1 MIKSEPEVTRIFDLL
16 DRYIKKFPK
25 DDALAGKEEG
35 EWMQYSTRSYI
46 DIANYISYGFL
57 HLGVQKG
64 DKIASITNNRPEWN
78 FLDMGIAQVG
88 AIHVPIYPTISEADY
103 KYILNHAEIKYVFIA
118 GEDLFRRIENILP
131 EIPSIID
138 IYTFK
143 NLHGYKHLNEL
154 IRMGWQNPQKEKLT
168 SIKSTIRPEDV
179 FTIIYTSGTTG
190 TPKGVMLSH
199 NNIISNFIA
208 VSGIPPIGSKS
219 KALSYLPLCHI
230 YEHMLN
236 YMYQYLGVSVYY
248 AENMGTIADNIK
260 EIQADI
266 LSTVPRLLEKI
277 YDRIIKKGRKL
288 KGFKK
293 KLFFWAVNLGL
304 TYELDKTNGWWYEF
318 KLKIANLLIFNK
330 WRKALGNNLRTI
342 VSGGA
347 ALQPR
352 LNRIFW
358 AARIPILEGYGLT
371 ETSPV
376 LAVSHFGNNGLKFGT
391 VGPVLS
397 GIEIKIDEDGE
408 ILTKGP
414 NLMLGYYKEEQLT
427 NEVIDKDGWFHTGD
441 LGQIEEQGQ
450 LKITGRKKELFKTS
464 FGKYINPGQI
474 EDKFKESSFIDTL
487 IVLGENQKFAA
498 ALIVP
503 DFNDLKAWCE
513 TKGIEYTTNTEMIN
527 LPRIKKRFKKEV
539 DYYNT
544 FFGETEQI
552 KKFELMDSEWTSIS
566 GELTPTLKIKR
577 NYIVDKYKSVVD
589 NLFSTGEESLN

>member
-1 MIKSEPEVTRIFDLL
+1 MEVTRVFDLL
-16 DRYIKKFPK
+16 DRYIEKFPK

-35 EWMQYSTRSYI
+35 EWMKYSTRSYV
-46 DIANYISYGFL
+46 DISNYISYGFL
-57 HLGVQKG
+57 ALGVQKG
-64 DKIASITNNRPEWN
+64 DKIATITFNRPEWN
-78 FLDMGIAQVG
+78 FLDMGITQIG
-88 AIHVPIYPTISEADY
+88 AIHIPIYPTISEADY
-103 KYILNHAEIKYVFIA
+103 KYILNHAEIKYVFVA
-118 GEDLFRRIENILP
+118 GEDLFRKIENILP
-131 EIPSIID
+131 EIPSLKD

-143 NLHGYKHLNEL
+143 NLHGFKHLNEL
-154 IRMGWQNPQKEKLT
+154 IRLGWQNPAREKLAE
-168 SIKSTIRPEDV
+168 IKASVKPDDV

-199 NNIISNFIA
+199 TNIISNFIG
-208 VSGIPPIGSKS
+208 VSGIPPIGYNS

-260 EIQADI
+260 EIHADI

-288 KGFKK
+288 TGFKK
-293 KLFFWAVNLGL
+293 KLFFWAVDLGL
-304 TYELDKTNGWWYEF
+304 KYELDSANGWWYEF
-318 KLKIANLLIFNK
+318 KLRIANMLVFSK
-330 WRKALGNNLRTI
+330 WREALGNNLRTI

-376 LAVSHFGNNGLKFGT
+376 IAVNHFGKNGLKFGT
-391 VGPVLS
+391 VGPVLP
-397 GIEIKIDEDGE
+397 GVEVKIAKDGE

-414 NLMLGYYKEEQLT
+414 NLMLGYYKEEELT
-427 NEVIDKDGWFHTGD
+427 KKVIDPDGWFHTGD
-441 LGQIEEQGQ
+441 LGQIEKEGQ
-450 LKITGRKKELFKTS
+450 LKITGRKKEIFKTS

-503 DFNDLKAWCE
+503 DFNDLKSWCE
-513 TKGIEYTTNTEMIN
+513 NKGIEYTTNSEMIN
-527 LPRIKKRFKKEV
+527 NLQIKKRFKKEI
-539 DYYNT
+539 DFYNT

-552 KKFELMDSEWTSIS
+552 KKWELMESEWTSFS

-577 NYIVDKYKSVVD
+577 SYISKKYESAINK
-589 NLFSTGEESLN
+589 LFASNEETLI

>member
-1 MIKSEPEVTRIFDLL
+1 MNVTRVFDLL
-16 DRYIKKFPK
+16 DRYVEKFPK

-35 EWMQYSTRSYI
+35 EWVKYSSRSYA
-46 DIANYISYGFL
+46 DISNYISYGFL
-57 HLGVQKG
+57 ALGVQKG
-64 DKIASITNNRPEWN
+64 DKIATITFNRPEWN
-78 FLDMGIAQVG
+78 FLDMGITQVG
-88 AIHVPIYPTISEADY
+88 AIHIPIYPTISEADY
-103 KYILNHAEIKYVFIA
+103 KYILNHAEIKYVFVA
-118 GEDLFRRIENILP
+118 GEDLFRKIENILP
-131 EIPSIID
+131 EVPSLKD

-143 NLHGYKHLNEL
+143 NLHGFKHLNEL
-154 IRMGWQNPQKEKLT
+154 IRLGWQNPAKEQL
-168 SIKSTIRPEDV
+168 SEIKASIRPEDV

-199 NNIISNFIA
+199 SNIISNFIG
-208 VSGIPPIGSKS
+208 VSSIPPIGYNS

-260 EIQADI
+260 EIHADI
-266 LSTVPRLLEKI
+266 LTTVPRLLEKI

-288 KGFKK
+288 TGVKK
-293 KLFFWAVNLGL
+293 KLFFWAVDLGL
-304 TYELDKTNGWWYEF
+304 KYELDGSNGWWYSV
-318 KLKIANLLIFNK
+318 KLWIANMLIFKK
-330 WRKALGNNLRTI
+330 WRVALGNNLRTI

-376 LAVSHFGNNGLKFGT
+376 VAVSHFGKDGVKFGT
-391 VGPVLS
+391 VGPVLP
-397 GIEIKIDEDGE
+397 GVEVKIADDGE

-414 NLMLGYYKEEQLT
+414 NLMMGYYKEEQLT
-427 NEVIDKDGWFHTGD
+427 KEVIDGTGWFHTGD
-441 LGQIEEQGQ
+441 LGQIEEKGQ

-503 DFNDLKAWCE
+503 DFNDLKSWCE
-513 TKGIEYTTNTEMIN
+513 AKGIEYTTNSEMIQ

-552 KKFELMDSEWTSIS
+552 KRFELMESEWTSFS

-577 NYIVDKYKSVVD
+577 SYICKKYELTIIK
-589 NLFSTGEESLN
+589 LFANGEETLN

>member
-1 MIKSEPEVTRIFDLL
+1 MEVTRVFDLL
-16 DRYIKKFPK
+16 DRYIEKFPK

-35 EWMQYSTRSYI
+35 EWMKYSTRSYV
-46 DIANYISYGFL
+46 DISNYISYGFL
-57 HLGVQKG
+57 ALGVQKG
-64 DKIASITNNRPEWN
+64 DKIATITFNRPEWN
-78 FLDMGIAQVG
+78 FLDMGITQIG
-88 AIHVPIYPTISEADY
+88 AIHIPIYPTISEADY
-103 KYILNHAEIKYVFIA
+103 KYILNHAEIKYVFVA
-118 GEDLFRRIENILP
+118 GEDLFRKIENILP
-131 EIPSIID
+131 EIPSLKD

-143 NLHGYKHLNEL
+143 NLHGFKHLNEL
-154 IRMGWQNPQKEKLT
+154 IRLGWQNPAREKLAE
-168 SIKSTIRPEDV
+168 IKASVKPDDV

-199 NNIISNFIA
+199 TNIISNFIG
-208 VSGIPPIGSKS
+208 VSGIPPIGYNS

-260 EIQADI
+260 EIHADI

-288 KGFKK
+288 TGFKK
-293 KLFFWAVNLGL
+293 KLFFWAVDLGL
-304 TYELDKTNGWWYEF
+304 KYELDSANGWWYEF
-318 KLKIANLLIFNK
+318 KLRIANMLVFSK
-330 WRKALGNNLRTI
+330 WREALGNNLRTI

-376 LAVSHFGNNGLKFGT
+376 IAVNHFGKNGLKFGT
-391 VGPVLS
+391 VGPVLP
-397 GIEIKIDEDGE
+397 GVEVKIAKDGE

-414 NLMLGYYKEEQLT
+414 NLMLGYYKEEELT
-427 NEVIDKDGWFHTGD
+427 KKVIDPDGWFHTGD
-441 LGQIEEQGQ
+441 LGLIEKEGQ
-450 LKITGRKKELFKTS
+450 LKITGRKKEIFKTS

-503 DFNDLKAWCE
+503 DFNDLKSWCE
-513 TKGIEYTTNTEMIN
+513 NKGIEYTTNSEMIN
-527 LPRIKKRFKKEV
+527 NLQIKKRFKKEI
-539 DYYNT
+539 DFYNT

-552 KKFELMDSEWTSIS
+552 KKWELMESEWTSFS

-577 NYIVDKYKSVVD
+577 SYISKKYESAINK
-589 NLFSTGEESLN
+589 LFASNEETLI

>member
-1 MIKSEPEVTRIFDLL
+1 MEVTRVFDLL
-16 DRYIKKFPK
+16 DRYLEKFPK

-35 EWMQYSTRSYI
+35 EWMQYSARSYV
-46 DIANYISYGFL
+46 DISNYISYGFL
-57 HLGVQKG
+57 ALGVKKG
-64 DKIASITNNRPEWN
+64 DKIATITFNRPEWN
-78 FLDMGIAQVG
+78 FLDMGITQVG

-103 KYILNHAEIKYVFIA
+103 KYILNHAEIKFVFVA
-118 GEDLFRRIENILP
+118 GEDLFRKIENILP
-131 EIPSIID
+131 DIPSLKD

-143 NLHGYKHLNEL
+143 NLHGFKHMNEL
-154 IRMGWQNPQKEKLT
+154 IRLGWQNRAKEKLDE
-168 SIKSTIRPEDV
+168 IKATIKPEDV

-190 TPKGVMLSH
+190 TPKGVMLTH
-199 NNIISNFIA
+199 TNIISNFIG
-208 VSGIPPIGSKS
+208 VSNIPPVGYNS

-260 EIQADI
+260 EIHADI
-266 LSTVPRLLEKI
+266 LTTVPRLLEKI

-288 KGFKK
+288 TGVKK
-293 KLFFWAVNLGL
+293 KLFFWAVELGL
-304 TYELDKTNGWWYEF
+304 QYELDGSNGRWYEF
-318 KLKIANLLIFNK
+318 KLKIANILVFSK
-330 WRKALGNNLRTI
+330 WRQALGNNLRTI

-376 LAVSHFGNNGLKFGT
+376 IAVNHFGKDGLKFGT
-391 VGPVLS
+391 VGPVLP
-397 GIEIKIDEDGE
+397 GVEVKIAEDGE

-427 NEVIDKDGWFHTGD
+427 KDVIDEEGWFHTGD
-441 LGQIEEQGQ
+441 LGQIEEKGQ

-474 EDKFKESSFIDTL
+474 EDKFKESPFIDTL
-487 IVLGENQKFAA
+487 VVLGENQKFAA

-503 DFNDLKAWCE
+503 DFNDLKSWCE
-513 TKGIEYTTNTEMIN
+513 AKGIEYTTNSEMIN
-527 LPRIKKRFKKEV
+527 VPRIKKRFKKEV
-539 DYYNT
+539 DFYNT

-552 KKFELMDSEWTSIS
+552 KKFELMESEWTSFS

-577 NYIVDKYKSVVD
+577 SYISKKYESTINK
-589 NLFSTGEESLN
+589 LFSTGEESLI